1 MGAMAADITSPMDL
15 VMATMITTTSESVD
29 GFATSA
35 ATPKENG
42 TVQRKNAAGS
52 RKSVDASK
60 KPAGSHP
67 HQWYANP
74 VHQAFSPV
82 SAGAQTQSES
92 AAVEISELPGA
103 LAA

>member
-1 MGAMAADITSPMDL
+1 
-15 VMATMITTTSESVD
+15 MATMITTTSESVD

-67 HQWYANP
+67 RQWYANP
-74 VHQAFSPV
+74 ARLAFGPV
-82 SAGAQTQSES
+82 SAAAQMQSES
-92 AAVEISELPGA
+92 VAAETSELLGA